1 MGLVHEIV
9 VLRSYRTYRRV
20 RYFFAF
26 HQPHQSTYFS
36 LLTHHVARSFV
47 NCVFFSWQEFVS
59 THLLHRNIG
68 GGNGFLG
75 PVGHR
80 QMMNPSVMNLEH
92 RPS

>member
-1 MGLVHEIV
+1 MRIEIRHPPLKAHSTPFITV
-9 VLRSYRTYRRV
+9 PGHCPIAICIYIKQKVRRHT
-20 RYFFAF
+20 YFFV
-26 HQPHQSTYFS
+26 
-36 LLTHHVARSFV
+36 LG
-47 NCVFFSWQEFVS
+47 
-59 THLLHRNIG
+59 IG

>member
-1 MGLVHEIV
+1 VHVRPIRFQTVPEGPELAKANRQTENPKQLV
-9 VLRSYRTYRRV
+9 LDGDAYQARRL
-20 RYFFAF
+20 
-26 HQPHQSTYFS
+26 PSS
-36 LLTHHVARSFV
+36 
-47 NCVFFSWQEFVS
+47 
-59 THLLHRNIG
+59 IG